1 MAADMELLDRLA
13 ELSLFTGLPRAQIEA
28 IAHTFDEM
36 SFQPDERVLRQG
48 LRGSGF
54 YVILEGEA
62 SVVHNGEPIARLARG
77 DFFGEVSALL
87 EEPPTAD
94 IVAATPLRCLVLGPT
109 ELNAFLRHAPEV
121 TLRMLRTECRRLRA
135 NLGWRA

>member
-1 MAADMELLDRLA
+1 MAADMDLLDRIA
-13 ELSLFTGLPRAQIEA
+13 ELSLFTGLPRAQLES

-36 SFQPDERVLRQG
+36 SFEAGERVLRQG

-62 SVVHNGEPIARLARG
+62 NVVHSGEQIARLARG

-94 IVAATPLRCLVLGPT
+94 IVAASQLRCLVLGPADLA
-109 ELNAFLRHAPEV
+109 EFLKYTPEV

>member
-1 MAADMELLDRLA
+1 MAADIDLLDRIS
-13 ELSLFTGLPRAQIEA
+13 ELSLFSGLPRAQLES
-28 IAHTFDEM
+28 IAHTFEEM
-36 SFQPDERVLRQG
+36 SFQPGERVLRQG
-48 LRGSGF
+48 LSGSGF

-62 SVVHNGEPIARLARG
+62 NVVHNGSEIARLARG

-94 IVAATPLRCLVLGPT
+94 IVAATALRCLVLGAADLT
-109 ELNAFLRHAPEV
+109 EYLRRTPEV
-121 TLRMLRTECRRLRA
+121 TLRMLRAECRRVRS